1 MYLIYNG
8 RKNVLEIF
16 ALRKGSSA
24 LILGWGEGQTF
35 YGAYRVLVIQCVD
48 VQVMF
53 CGVVCICCGFGVIS

>member
-16 ALRKGSSA
+16 VLRKGSDV

-53 CGVVCICCGFGVIS
+53 CGVVRK

>member
-16 ALRKGSSA
+16 VLKEGNSI

-48 VQVMF
+48 VQVVF
-53 CGVVCICCGFGVIS
+53 CGVV

>member
-16 ALRKGSSA
+16 ALKEGNSI

-35 YGAYRVLVIQCVD
+35 YGAYRVLVIQCVE
-48 VQVMF
+48 VQVVL
-53 CGVVCICCGFGVIS
+53 CGVVEICNGFGVIS